1 MVIAAP
7 KKMRIKE
14 LLLLI
19 NNKFYETFIKEND
32 ADEDSNNNSSINN
45 NSGENDIKDVE
56 EKYSNLRVEV
66 LKYMDCTVPVSEI
79 VEDILEHNAH
89 VTCVI

>member
-7 KKMRIKE
+7 KKMTIKQ

-32 ADEDSNNNSSINN
+32 EDEDNSNS